1 MQAEATC
8 VILGCDL
15 QGRDTMPLSSL
26 LPHWLEVWSP
36 EEGAAPD
43 ATLDPDLML
52 LRPNCLA

>member
-1 MQAEATC
+1 M
-8 VILGCDL
+8 ILGCDL
-15 QGRDTMPLSSL
+15 QGRDAMPLSSL

-43 ATLDPDLML
+43 AILDPDLML